1 MSTLPEPSPWV
12 PAPPIAPLR
21 GDEKFVGMNA
31 TVQDFWRF
39 AMSDLRVN
47 NTRGY
52 LAEFMVARALGVN
65 ALRTEWDDYDVLWD
79 GIKIEVKASA
89 HLQVWAQRQLSQI
102 RFTGLRA
109 HSWGD
114 IEAGM
119 SPEKSYKAD
128 VYVLAAHTVLEHAAY
143 DPLDVS
149 AWSFFVLPQAQLVAL
164 NVDSLSLARVS
175 GLTEAVGITE
185 LAAAV
190 LTAHGRNANLVQ
202 R

>member
-1 MSTLPEPSPWV
+1 MT
-12 PAPPIAPLR
+12 
-21 GDEKFVGMNA
+21 A

-52 LAEFMVARALGVN
+52 LAEFMVARALGVD

-109 HSWGD
+109 RSWGD

-119 SPEKSYKAD
+119 SRGKSYKAD
-128 VYVLAAHTVLEHAAY
+128 VYTLAAHTVREHKVY

-149 AWSFFVLPQAQLVAL
+149 AWSFFVLSRAQLVAL

-175 GLTEAVGITE
+175 ALTEAIGFSE
-185 LAAAV
+185 LPAAI
-190 LTAHGRNANLVQ
+190 LTANGRTTSPL
-202 R
+202 

>member
-1 MSTLPEPSPWV
+1 ME
-12 PAPPIAPLR
+12 
-21 GDEKFVGMNA
+21 A

-52 LAEFMVARALGVN
+52 LAEFMVARSLG
-65 ALRTEWDDYDVLWD
+65 ADTLRAEWDDYDVLWD

-109 HSWGD
+109 RSWGD
-114 IEAGM
+114 IEAGI
-119 SPEKSYKAD
+119 SSEKSYKAD
-128 VYVLAAHTVLEHAAY
+128 VYVLAAHTVREHGAY
-143 DPLDVS
+143 DPLDLS
-149 AWSFFVLPQAQLVAL
+149 AWSFFVLPRAQLVTL
-164 NVDSLSLARVS
+164 DVDSLSLARVNA
-175 GLTEAVGITE
+175 LTEAVGLSE

-190 LTAHGRNANLVQ
+190 LAAHGRNTKPL
-202 R
+202 